1 MDKPIRK
8 AVRSFLIKDN
18 KVVVIKYKE
27 GNKKIGYYDI
37 PGGKIEEGETL
48 EQTAIREMNEE
59 TGLKI
64 KSLRYKGNMI
74 IEYPD
79 RIFDFGVFL
88 CNEYKGE
95 LQNFEENTSEWIEIN
110 ELLRKEKILSNIMI
124 LDRFFIKGLIDK
136 QYKFK
141 MYIQANDEENILS
154 VNYKLEES

>member
-154 VNYKLEES
+154 VNYKFEES